1 MQPVLQFLNKIY
13 DALNKDQSE
22 FTISIL
28 LDLIKAFD
36 TADHTILIDKLKHG
50 GFNGIAGL
58 WFKNYLSDLK

>member
-13 DALNKDQSE
+13 DALNKDQPE

-28 LDLIKAFD
+28 LDFN
-36 TADHTILIDKLKHG
+36 HTILIEKLKHC